1 MKKYCVFFVWFT
13 MLISVAAIAQGE
25 PAASGDE
32 AVTQAVVAELKQV
45 YSTEIMMGKPV
56 EVNGLKL
63 IPLATVGFGY
73 GRQGEQAG
81 KEMTQGTGGVM
92 IPVGIVVVSDKD
104 VRLIQLSKSFLEQL
118 VDAFAPVI
126 FQVMQMKQTEGQESA
141 NILGKSLS
149 VKTGV
154 THPRKSWLSVYVRIV
169 GFFFLGWLVVVL
181 LLEAFIPRGVSAV
194 MASIRQNY
202 LLSGL
207 VGLVGYGVVFLL
219 MAIFTISLIG
229 IPLSLV
235 VLILACALTVFGT
248 AGMTLIVGRRIAET
262 LKQTSCSDML
272 CVLIGGLI
280 MGVLGVIPILGWIG
294 WTIFGI
300 FGFGA
305 VVRGLLVS
313 PAK

>member
-1 MKKYCVFFVWFT
+1 MQKYFVCLVWVV
-13 MLISVAAIAQGE
+13 MLISGAAIAQGE
-25 PAASGDE
+25 PSSSGDE
-32 AVTQAVVAELKQV
+32 AAIQAVIAELKQV

-73 GRQGEQAG
+73 GQHEGQPGKEQA
-81 KEMTQGTGGVM
+81 QGAGGVM
-92 IPVGIVVVSDKD
+92 IPVGVVVVSDKD
-104 VRLIQLSKSFLEQL
+104 VRLIQLSKGFLEQL

-126 FQVMQMKQTEGQESA
+126 LQVMQMKQTEGQESA
-141 NILGKSLS
+141 SIPGKGIS

-154 THPRKSWLSVYVRIV
+154 TQTRKSWTALYVRIV

-194 MASIRQNY
+194 MSSIRQNY

-207 VGLVGYGVVFLL
+207 VGLVGYGVMFLL
-219 MAIFTISLIG
+219 FAIFTVSLIG

-235 VLILACALTVFGT
+235 VLILTCVLTVFGT
-248 AGMTLIVGRRIAET
+248 AGITLIVGRRIAET
-262 LKQTSCSDML
+262 LKQTSCSDMF

-294 WTIFGI
+294 WTIFGVL
-300 FGFGA
+300 GFGA
-305 VVRGLLVS
+305 VVRGLPVN